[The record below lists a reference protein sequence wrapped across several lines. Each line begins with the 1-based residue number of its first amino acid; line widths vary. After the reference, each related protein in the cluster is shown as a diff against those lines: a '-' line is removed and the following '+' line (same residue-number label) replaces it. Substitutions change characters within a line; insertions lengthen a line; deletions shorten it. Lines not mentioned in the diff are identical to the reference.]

1 MRVREGDRQKER
13 ERGSEIETEGMSVDF
28 KNKQKILFCL
38 CQNDLKV
45 FKVEMKT
52 NPLQN
57 I

>member
-1 MRVREGDRQKER
+1 MREGDRQRER

-45 FKVEMKT
+45 SKVEMKT

-57 I
+57 V